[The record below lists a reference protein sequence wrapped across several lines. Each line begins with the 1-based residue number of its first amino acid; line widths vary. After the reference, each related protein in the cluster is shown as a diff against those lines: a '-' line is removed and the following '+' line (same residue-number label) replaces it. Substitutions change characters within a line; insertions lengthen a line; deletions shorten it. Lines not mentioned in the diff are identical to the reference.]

1 MADLARELPSLAP
14 TMSSRRRWCRLAFRM
29 AGPRSGDWHDPIIG
43 ETKGVLCVQSCPIRW
58 APSTTSRPC
67 RDSTAR
73 TAIAHVAG
81 APIGSLAQSVA
92 APASLFLEDMFQE
105 LWWAFGGMIA

>member
-1 MADLARELPSLAP
+1 
-14 TMSSRRRWCRLAFRM
+14 MSSRRRWCRLAFRV
-29 AGPRSGDWHDPIIG
+29 AGPRSGDWHDAIIG
-43 ETKGVLCVQSCPIRW
+43 EAKGCAMGPIGPDRR

-67 RDSTAR
+67 PDSTAQ
-73 TAIAHVAG
+73 TAIVHVAV

-105 LWWAFGGMIA
+105 LWWAFGGMVA